1 MGTSCCETPTMP
13 ATKDHPHAYGDKEI
27 VDINAEVF
35 HGSSPRV
42 WGQVIDVQYVI
53 PHRMD
58 HPHAYGDKLP
68 HHSANSHP

>member
-1 MGTSCCETPTMP
+1 MGTSLGVPIECYDGE
-13 ATKDHPHAYGDKEI
+13 DHPHAYGDKEI